1 MAMSI
6 IYCYIMPSKYII
18 DIMKVSFYCKQY
30 CFLQKFIFVFFFF
43 SNPKQY
49 LNLSNKYG
57 WKQTKFFYYREFSLN
72 PNAVLFFFL
81 SEYQVF
87 FLFLFSFTWSVFNK
101 VFLISFVW
109 FFLFCWKKY
118 WSSWMQW
125 GIDKK
130 IIKIENYRRLM
141 EWENF
146 LLLLFSKWENLIS
159 AFYDNQYQ
167 FSKSKCYLS

>member
-1 MAMSI
+1 MAMSF

-30 CFLQKFIFVFFFF
+30 CFLRKFIFVFF
-43 SNPKQY
+43 
-49 LNLSNKYG
+49 LSRTPNNTWIFPTNMVESKRN
-57 WKQTKFFYYREFSLN
+57 FFYYREFSLN
-72 PNAVLFFFL
+72 PNAVLFIFLKRIPSFFYFFFRSLEVFSIKFFSFLSFFL
-81 SEYQVF
+81 
-87 FLFLFSFTWSVFNK
+87 
-101 VFLISFVW
+101 
-109 FFLFCWKKY
+109 LFCWKKY

-141 EWENF
+141 EWGKL